1 MIWGASSLL
10 VCFIPLLSVSAI
22 PVNTEADN
30 ALAITRSAQ
39 AAKAPALRI
48 HAIGASIVYGQ
59 GSAYG
64 NGFRRAMRSAL
75 VAEGRQVNMI
85 GSKKCGQ
92 MGDNECD
99 GFPGLRISQVQN
111 QTGLKTALKQKPN
124 VVLVLAGT
132 NDALQ
137 GHDPNAMANDMYNF
151 ISYILS
157 IATNAVVVVSTLP
170 PNGNKKAEAVIKGYN
185 TLLADVVEILRG
197 DLKKPVF
204 MVDNHSSWW
213 SMADMQSDGTHPND
227 NGYVKMARV
236 FYDGIHTVAPW
247 TTTPAQS
254 SLPAMGPS
262 DPKSIG
268 PAPVLPQQPKA

>member
-1 MIWGASSLL
+1 MVWGTRSLFMSF
-10 VCFIPLLSVSAI
+10 VSLLSVSAI
-22 PVNTEADN
+22 PINTEIDN
-30 ALAITRSAQ
+30 ALAVIRSEQ

-48 HAIGASIVYGQ
+48 QAIGASIVWGQ

-64 NGFRRAMRSAL
+64 DGFRRAMRSAL
-75 VAEGRQVNMI
+75 VAEGRQVNMV

-99 GFPGLRISQVQN
+99 GYPGLRINEIRN
-111 QTGLKTALKQKPN
+111 QTGVKTALKQKPN

-137 GHDPNAMANDMYNF
+137 GHDANAMANDIYNF
-151 ISYILS
+151 INYILS
-157 IATNAVVVVSTLP
+157 IATNSVVIVSTLP
-170 PNGNKKAEAVIKGYN
+170 PNGNKKAEAVIKAYN
-185 TLLADVVEILRG
+185 TLLPDVVEILRG

-213 SMADMQSDGTHPND
+213 SMADMQSDGTHPNN

-236 FYDGIHTVAPW
+236 FYDGIHNVASW
-247 TTTPAQS
+247 ISTPAQS
-254 SLPAMGPS
+254 NLPAMGPS

-268 PAPVLPQQPKA
+268 PAPALPQQP